1 MSGGGGGGGGKDE
14 DYDGANCNRDWFS
27 IIGAKDGSDV
37 TGTLCGEQSG
47 HSSK

>member
-27 IIGAKDGSDV
+27 IIGANDGSDV
-37 TGTLCGEQSG
+37 TGTLCGYQSG